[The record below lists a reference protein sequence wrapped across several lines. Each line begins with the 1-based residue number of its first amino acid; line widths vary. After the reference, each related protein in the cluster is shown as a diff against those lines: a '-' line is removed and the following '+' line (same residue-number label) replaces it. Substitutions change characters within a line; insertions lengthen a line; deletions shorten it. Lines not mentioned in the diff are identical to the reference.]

1 MSHFA
6 LAHFAQRVY
15 NGTIVWARE
24 RTGEQTSCKH
34 RKIVVRDHS
43 TSGDVDCCTLAWL
56 HRDVPAQSWV
66 NFWKNIAENVPY
78 AAWSYQRVPTV
89 RPEDFLTRRCMRITA
104 VMSHSVSYVININ
117 FYGVARFAHCLALPV
132 PPYINSILCRLLLEC
147 AVDCAGITLW
157 IVMQRWLWRTL
168 DIVTNNHTMTNVITT
183 TLICGGA

>member
-15 NGTIVWARE
+15 NDTIVWDRE

-56 HRDVPAQSWV
+56 HRDVLAQSWV
-66 NFWKNIAENVPY
+66 NFWKNIAENGPY
-78 AAWSYQRVPTV
+78 AAWRYQRVPTV

-132 PPYINSILCRLLLEC
+132 PPYWGQAGAVPSPYGRAGFFEFWVGVLCP
-147 AVDCAGITLW
+147 VGI
-157 IVMQRWLWRTL
+157 
-168 DIVTNNHTMTNVITT
+168 
-183 TLICGGA
+183 